1 MALKEQVGNVYS
13 VGLHNVGSYQVSGTP
28 WITGSN
34 DLAADG
40 EDKIEFPYVARSVSV
55 VNYGNQTIYIH
66 FNSREAEVGRVID
79 GLHYVEF
86 DSREDSYTFNVK
98 CKEIYISTPSTNT
111 DVAKYKIIAELT
123 NIPTTRMYNLTGSG
137 LTD

>member
-28 WITGSN
+28 WITGSTS
-34 DLAADG
+34 LAADS
-40 EDKIEFPYVARSVSV
+40 EDKVEFPYVARSVSV
-55 VNYGNQTIYIH
+55 VNYSNQTLYIH
-66 FNSREAEVGRVID
+66 FNSRDADGQVIN

-86 DSREDSYTFNVK
+86 DSKEDSFTFNVK
-98 CKEIYISTPSTNT
+98 CKEIYVSTPASNGG
-111 DVAKYKIIAELT
+111 AAQYKVIAELT
-123 NIPTTRMYNLTGSG
+123 NIPTQRMYPLTGSG